1 MKLAGFLE
9 KFRPRWVPACQQCPA
24 CRGMVEGPDV
34 VDRATSTQ
42 KKPLGCMLRINVPP
56 ISARSVHTGPIK
68 PEIHHTSGTQPSP
81 KSPKP
86 ASRGKSRRREAKV
99 VRIRHRTEDSF
110 ATGDGSVIA
119 YDPVSL
125 AL

>member
-1 MKLAGFLE
+1 
-9 KFRPRWVPACQQCPA
+9 
-24 CRGMVEGPDV
+24 MVEGPDV

-42 KKPLGCMLRINVPP
+42 KKPLGCMLRINAPP
-56 ISARSVHTGPIK
+56 ISARSVHAGPIK
-68 PEIHHTSGTQPSP
+68 SENHHTSGTQPSPSP

-99 VRIRHRTEDSF
+99 VRIRHRTEDSS